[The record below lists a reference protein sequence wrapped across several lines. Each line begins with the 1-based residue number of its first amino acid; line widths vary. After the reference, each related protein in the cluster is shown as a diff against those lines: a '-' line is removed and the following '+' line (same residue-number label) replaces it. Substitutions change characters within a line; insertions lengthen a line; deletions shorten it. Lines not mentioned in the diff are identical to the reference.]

1 MRDML
6 LQKILNAPVFTA
18 FDKVHPIEQTRS
30 WLRRLLERIRR
41 PSKRAQR
48 LDTHEKLLSQMA
60 RQNYELAQKFQEL
73 QRRLAHHERGPL
85 QASAERLNGARK
97 SGLILPGQRS

>member
-48 LDTHEKLLSQMA
+48 DP
-60 RQNYELAQKFQEL
+60 
-73 QRRLAHHERGPL
+73 RRYAD
-85 QASAERLNGARK
+85 GARRRRIRVQ
-97 SGLILPGQRS
+97 SAPPDTVAG